1 MMIKLSHFSA
11 ILITSLMLIFH
22 PAAEATIISGV
33 KNVAGV
39 GNVSMGGLQWLSL
52 NHTSGMSR
60 TEVELSLQ
68 NHNNFGSG
76 EFGWRYATLSEVKA
90 LLDQISVSSNFSY
103 ETGNLLGAEWFLSL
117 FDPLVEF
124 HNVNGGSYSYTY
136 HARSTF
142 FYGNDNECI
151 ASTLHSCVGTVR
163 YTLDSSLDMFND
175 VGLFSYPEG
184 TQDKDYSYYGT
195 GSLLVRT
202 VPEPAAGLLF
212 LVGLAY
218 LTVAV
223 MRKRPV
229 SRSIMQT

>member
-1 MMIKLSHFSA
+1 MRYFSHFSA

-22 PAAEATIISGV
+22 PAAEATIISGMQ
-33 KNVAGV
+33 NVAGV
-39 GNVSMGGLQWLSL
+39 GNVNMGGLQWLSL

-60 TEVELSLQ
+60 AEVELSLQ

-117 FDPLVEF
+117 FDPLEEF
-124 HNVNGGSYSYTY
+124 YNVRSRSYSYTH

-163 YTLDSSLDMFND
+163 YTLDSSLNMFND
-175 VGLFSYPEG
+175 VGMFSYPEG
-184 TQDKDYSYYGT
+184 TQDKVYSSHGT

-202 VPEPAAGLLF
+202 VPEPATVVLF

-223 MRKRPV
+223 RRKRTE
-229 SRSIMQT
+229 SRSVKQT